1 MPTAVPTMPFSA
13 SGVSS
18 TRSSPNSACRPSVA
32 RNTPPALPTS
42 SPITITRGFSRRAT
56 ASASRTACTIV
67 ISAMA
72 AQDLLD
78 DGAGRTPFHE
88 RQAHHA
94 SAARLH
100 RFLAHDLVLG
110 VIGALDEHVG
120 QEAANERFR
129 RVLF

>member
-18 TRSSPNSACRPSVA
+18 TRSSPNSACNPSVA

-42 SPITITRGFSRRAT
+42 SPITMTRGFSRRAT
-56 ASASRTACTIV
+56 ASASRTACTMV
-67 ISAMA
+67 SSAMTA
-72 AQDLLD
+72 HDLLD
-78 DGAGRTPFHE
+78 DGAGRAPLHE

-100 RFLAHDLVLG
+100 GFLAHDLVLG
-110 VIGALDEHVG
+110 VIRALDQHVG
-120 QEAANERFR
+120 LDAANQF
-129 RVLF
+129 LGC